1 MEEEKNE
8 TVEGNVTEETGK
20 AGTQASQNKD
30 GETEKTYTQEEYN
43 AFEKKL
49 KEKYE
54 KKYSGIDIA
63 KYKEWV
69 ESQKSQEEKSAEK
82 ELEYQKAI
90 SEKEEILKENKVLKA
105 GVKSDDVEFITF
117 KVSKME
123 GDFEDNLTKFL
134 KENPKYLNTEPQFV
148 KKVSSSVSMVGKTNS
163 NLSET
168 SQKMNDLIRSA
179 RD

>member
-1 MEEEKNE
+1 MEEEKKG
-8 TVEGNVTEETGK
+8 TVEGNGTEETGK

-30 GETEKTYTQEEYN
+30 EGAEKTYTQEEYN

-54 KKYSGIDIA
+54 KKYAGIDIA

-69 ESQKSQEEKSAEK
+69 ESQKTQEEKTAEK

-123 GDFEDNLTKFL
+123 GDFEENLTKFL
-134 KENPKYLNTEPQFV
+134 KENPKYLNVEPQFV
-148 KKVSSSVSMVGKTNS
+148 KKVSSSVSMAGKTNS

-168 SQKMNDLIRSA
+168 NQKMNDLIRSA

>member
-1 MEEEKNE
+1 MEEENK
-8 TVEGNVTEETGK
+8 TGEGNITEETGK
-20 AGTQASQNKD
+20 TGTQASQNKD
-30 GETEKTYTQEEYN
+30 GEKTYTQEEYN

-54 KKYSGIDIA
+54 KKYAGVDIA

-69 ESQKSQEEKSAEK
+69 ESQKTQEEKTAEK
-82 ELEYQKAI
+82 ELEYQKVI

-117 KVSKME
+117 KVSRME
-123 GDFEDNLTKFL
+123 GDFEENLTKFL
-134 KENPKYLNTEPQFV
+134 KENPKYLNTEPQFI
-148 KKVSSSVSMVGKTNS
+148 KKASSSVSMVGKTNS

-168 SQKMNDLIRSA
+168 NQKMNDLIRSA